1 MQLAPPTGS
10 HGNPITIEIESDAL
24 MVLSCLCENNIH
36 RKVTKSSVI
45 IAIIIIATLYESQ
58 RVKGALVVY
67 SDRGIAS

>member
-45 IAIIIIATLYESQ
+45 IILLSLLLLHCTCIRSKGKGVL
-58 RVKGALVVY
+58 RV
-67 SDRGIAS
+67 